1 MNLQQIK
8 SAIEEGKTVCWANE
22 AYQVIKTKSGN
33 YLIGY
38 NIGGRGE
45 NYIGLTWRDGETL
58 NGKEEEFYI
67 KGE

>member
-1 MNLQQIK
+1 MTLAEIK
-8 SAIEEGKTVCWANE
+8 SAIEEGKTVCWTNE
-22 AYQVIKTKSGN
+22 AYRVIKDKIGQ

-45 NYIGLTWRDGETL
+45 NYIGLTWRDGVTL